1 MGSPARLEF
10 RALQE
15 TGEFSRLVSGLIP
28 AQPTEAVD
36 SSGEVSSLRA
46 KGSLY
51 LFSFTLN
58 SSRRSLILAHF
69 ANKESKAQR
78 ILQLAWQSRDF
89 KLDPR
94 THKFQLVATEK

>member
-15 TGEFSRLVSGLIP
+15 TGEFSRRVSGLIP

-36 SSGEVSSLRA
+36 SSCEVSSLRA

-58 SSRRSLILAHF
+58 SYRRSLILAHF
-69 ANKESKAQR
+69 ANKEMGSGKPNDLAQGHITGTGFR
-78 ILQLAWQSRDF
+78 IPQDS
-89 KLDPR
+89 
-94 THKFQLVATEK
+94 